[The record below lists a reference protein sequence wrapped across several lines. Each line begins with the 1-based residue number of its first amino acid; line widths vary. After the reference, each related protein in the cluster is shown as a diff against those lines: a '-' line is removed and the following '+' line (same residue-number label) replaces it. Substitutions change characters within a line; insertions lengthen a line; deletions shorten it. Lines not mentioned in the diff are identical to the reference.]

1 MIVEKEQWVFATR
14 QVENNKYL
22 RISLYRHKGHWI
34 ASWTEYIKEGMFER
48 VEVCNPRNRAF
59 SVYEKR
65 YSKKDLLKL
74 NTMLESKID
83 EYYGKWL
90 RQNYDVLAFDIKLDV
105 VRTIGKQK

>member
-14 QVENNKYL
+14 QVDNNKYL
-22 RISLYRHKGHWI
+22 RISLYRYQGWWY
-34 ASWTEYIKEGMFER
+34 ASWTEYKKVGMFEKVD
-48 VEVCNPRNRAF
+48 VESSRNRGF

-90 RQNYDVLAFDIKLDV
+90 RRNYDVLAFDIKLDTTK
-105 VRTIGKQK
+105 TIGKMK